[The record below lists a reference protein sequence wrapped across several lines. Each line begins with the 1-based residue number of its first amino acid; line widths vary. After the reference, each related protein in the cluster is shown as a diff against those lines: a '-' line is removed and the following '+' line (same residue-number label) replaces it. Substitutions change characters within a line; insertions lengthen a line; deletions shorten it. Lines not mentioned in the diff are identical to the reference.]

1 MPNVSNPFS
10 FGSPVS
16 GDRFDDRRTEVR
28 FLVRRIAA
36 GQNVVLTSPR
46 RYGKTSLLVRAVA
59 EARKK
64 EHARVG
70 IASLLRC
77 SSRREV
83 AEEVTRAVIDGA
95 LGWMVG
101 TAEQVTERLRRLPRV
116 TPTLEHEGWRFA
128 LALGGAADD
137 FLLDIRRP
145 IELLAD
151 SRLDGRPVCLVLDE
165 FQQIAEIDQHL
176 AGFFKTVIDDLPGV
190 SLVFSGSRRHMME
203 RLFVG
208 SGAAL
213 KNAAEPLSLEVI
225 PEAVMTQFLVARMK
239 SAGRVLTG
247 PGARLTYRL
256 MRGIP
261 HFVQLLASAVYDQD
275 VEVADEDAVRAA
287 LVEVLTRQRADLA
300 ARYEALPMNQR
311 KLMRGLARNPVRDL
325 LSRESLRRL
334 EMSPASAQRARDALR
349 EAEQIEFDGQ
359 IGWRVSDPV
368 FGRWLRYGLELDLG
382 AAIPPSSIEDA

>member
-1 MPNVSNPFS
+1 MGNPFS

-28 FLVRRIAA
+28 FLVRRMAA

-46 RYGKTSLLVRAVA
+46 RYGKTSLLLRAVT

-101 TAEQVTERLRRLPRV
+101 TAEQVAERLRRLPRV

-128 LALGGAADD
+128 LAISGGPDD

-151 SRLDGRPVCLVLDE
+151 SRLDRRPVCLVLDE

-225 PEAVMTQFLVARMK
+225 PEAVMTQFLVSRMR
-239 SAGRVLTG
+239 SAGRTLTA

-275 VEVADEDAVRAA
+275 VEVADADAVRAA

-300 ARYEALPMNQR
+300 ARYESLPMNQR
-311 KLMRGLARNPVRDL
+311 KLVRGLARSPVRDL
-325 LSRESLRRL
+325 LSRDSLRRL

-359 IGWRVSDPV
+359 LGWRVSDPV
-368 FGRWLRYGLELDLG
+368 FERWLRHGLELDLG
-382 AAIPPSSIEDA
+382 AAIPPSSIEDV

>member
-1 MPNVSNPFS
+1 MGNPFS

-28 FLVRRIAA
+28 FLVRRMAA

-46 RYGKTSLLVRAVA
+46 RYGKTSLLLRAVT

-64 EHARVG
+64 ERARVG

-101 TAEQVTERLRRLPRV
+101 TAEQVSERLRRLPRV

-128 LALGGAADD
+128 LAISGGQDD

-239 SAGRVLTG
+239 SAGRTFTTA
-247 PGARLTYRL
+247 GARLTYRL

-275 VEVADEDAVRAA
+275 VEVADDDAVRAA

-300 ARYEALPMNQR
+300 ARYESLPMNQR
-311 KLMRGLARNPVRDL
+311 KLVRGLARQPVRDL

-349 EAEQIEFDGQ
+349 QGEQIEFDGQ
-359 IGWRVSDPV
+359 VGWRVSDPV
-368 FGRWLRYGLELDLG
+368 FERWLRYGLDLDLG
-382 AAIPPSSIEDA
+382 AAIPPSSIEDV

>member
-1 MPNVSNPFS
+1 MGNPYS

-16 GDRFDDRRTEVR
+16 GERFDDRQSEIR
-28 FLVRRIAA
+28 FLVRRMSE

-46 RYGKTSLLVRAVA
+46 RYGKTSLLLKAVA

-64 EHARVG
+64 HRARVG
-70 IASLLRC
+70 VASLLRC

-101 TAEQVTERLRRLPRV
+101 TAEQVSERLRRLPRV
-116 TPTLEHEGWRFA
+116 TPSLEHEGWRFS
-128 LALGGAADD
+128 LALTGGPDD
-137 FLLDIRRP
+137 FLSDIRRP
-145 IELLAD
+145 IELLED
-151 SRLDGRPVCLVLDE
+151 SRRDAHPVCLVLDE

-176 AGFFKTVIDDLPGV
+176 AGFFKTVTDDLPGV

-208 SGAAL
+208 TGAAL
-213 KNAAEPLSLEVI
+213 KNTAEPLSLEVI
-225 PEAVMTQFLVARMK
+225 PEAEMVQFLLGRMT
-239 SAGRVLTG
+239 SAGRTLTRT
-247 PGARLTYRL
+247 AAAMIFRL

-261 HFVQLLASAVYDQD
+261 HFVQLLAAATYDQD

-311 KLMRGLARNPVRDL
+311 KLVRGLARAPVRDL
-325 LSRESLRRL
+325 LSRDSLRRL

-359 IGWRVSDPV
+359 VGWRVSDPV
-368 FGRWLRYGLELDLG
+368 FERWLRYGLDLDLG
-382 AAIPPSSIEDA
+382 AAIPPSAIEDA

>member
-1 MPNVSNPFS
+1 MANPFS

-16 GDRFDDRRTEVR
+16 GDRFDDRQTEVR
-28 FLVRRIAA
+28 FLVRRMSS

-46 RYGKTSLLVRAVA
+46 RYGKTSLLLRAVS

-101 TAEQVTERLRRLPRV
+101 TAEQVSERLRRLPRV
-116 TPTLEHEGWRFA
+116 TPTLAHEGWRFA
-128 LALGGAADD
+128 LAIGGGPED

-151 SRLDGRPVCLVLDE
+151 SRLDRHPVCLVLDE

-176 AGFFKTVIDDLPGV
+176 AGFFKSVIDDLPGV

-239 SAGRVLTG
+239 SAGRTLT
-247 PGARLTYRL
+247 PAGARLSYRL

-300 ARYEALPMNQR
+300 ARYESLPMNQR
-311 KLMRGLARNPVRDL
+311 KLVRGLARSPVRDL
-325 LSRESLRRL
+325 LSRESLRQL

-349 EAEQIEFDGQ
+349 QAEQIEFDGQ
-359 IGWRVSDPV
+359 VGWRVSDPV
-368 FGRWLRYGLELDLG
+368 FERWLRYGLELDLG
-382 AAIPPSSIEDA
+382 AAIAPSSIQIE

>member
-1 MPNVSNPFS
+1 MANPFS

-16 GDRFDDRRTEVR
+16 GDRFDDRQTETR
-28 FLVRRIAA
+28 FLVRHIVA

-46 RYGKTSLLVRAVA
+46 RYGKTSLLLRAVTQ
-59 EARKK
+59 ARRRHK
-64 EHARVG
+64 ARVG

-101 TAEQVTERLRRLPRV
+101 TAEQVGERLRRLPRV
-116 TPTLEHEGWRFA
+116 TPSLEHEGWRFA
-128 LALGGAADD
+128 LAISGGADD
-137 FLLDIRRP
+137 FLSDIRRP

-151 SRLDGRPVCLVLDE
+151 SRRDGHPVCLVLDE
-165 FQQIAEIDQHL
+165 FQQIAEIDHYL
-176 AGFFKTVIDDLPGV
+176 AGFFKTVIDDLPGI
-190 SLVFSGSRRHMME
+190 SLIFSGSRRHMME

-225 PEAVMTQFLVARMK
+225 PESEMVRFLMQRMA
-239 SAGRVLTG
+239 SAGRQLTD
-247 PGARLTYRL
+247 PAARLVYRL

-300 ARYEALPMNQR
+300 TRYEGLPMNQR
-311 KLMRGLARNPVRDL
+311 KLMRGLARTPVRDL
-325 LSRESLRRL
+325 LSRDSLRRL

-349 EAEQIEFDGQ
+349 QAEQIEFDERL
-359 IGWRVSDPV
+359 GWRVSDPV
-368 FGRWLRYGLELDLG
+368 FERWLRYGLDLDLG
-382 AAIPPSSIEDA
+382 AAIAPTAIEDA